1 MPLEFRSL
9 LLSICT
15 LFSGFGF
22 VEKYFCLMYSFD
34 LGYQR
39 WVDETSK
46 KLCGVG
52 VFIAQNDF
60 LLTKNFTCFL
70 IIPFFFSASVPS
82 ICVNGGNSS
91 PSRRDARDMVLS
103 SLPPFCIA
111 QHQEASE
118 HETGIP
124 REGAPHSLPPKS
136 PFFCTSFL
144 FFRAV
149 EWIQVA
155 RFNLR
160 RRVRDEGKKRKV
172 SEYRIY
178 PPLTLSK
185 C

>member
-1 MPLEFRSL
+1 MGTSGVGRRNFKETLWRRSIQ
-9 LLSICT
+9 SSKC
-15 LFSGFGF
+15 
-22 VEKYFCLMYSFD
+22 FD
-34 LGYQR
+34 Q
-39 WVDETSK
+39 
-46 KLCGVG
+46 KLCL
-52 VFIAQNDF
+52 Q
-60 LLTKNFTCFL
+60 TCLL
-70 IIPFFFSASVPS
+70 IIPLFFSASEPSS
-82 ICVNGGNSS
+82 ICANGGNSS